1 MHKNH
6 GLKSMFWCPLDV
18 HEYLG
23 WSQWVLRPRV
33 EVGCWFSHFA
43 LFSSLLGWAAMFH
56 LSRSQIFCI
65 PEASAFRADLV
76 EEHPDEQ
83 PPWAPLVIFLP
94 LRSSRLHRLGY
105 LSIAIHHDFHFIA
118 LLRSSTVDD
127 IYVVGHA
134 VSDSC
139 LLLSFASL
147 NYLKIFN
154 F

>member
-6 GLKSMFWCPLDV
+6 GLKSTFDVCPVISDISDERPKQWFQLFLIFGQSSTLGSAMLWLSNNADFLLCWSYLDCIWLRWWAIRSVDEFFWEQP
-18 HEYLG
+18 
-23 WSQWVLRPRV
+23 LRP
-33 EVGCWFSHFA
+33 
-43 LFSSLLGWAAMFH
+43 
-56 LSRSQIFCI
+56 
-65 PEASAFRADLV
+65 
-76 EEHPDEQ
+76 
-83 PPWAPLVIFLP
+83 PLVIFLP

-127 IYVVGHA
+127 IYVV
-134 VSDSC
+134 SDSC

>member
-1 MHKNH
+1 MTS
-6 GLKSMFWCPLDV
+6 GRGGFPF
-18 HEYLG
+18 
-23 WSQWVLRPRV
+23 SQISLFGSLFGGTTVIPFARTPARFALRHPIPVMISSGSPPVGFDEPSLRP
-33 EVGCWFSHFA
+33 
-43 LFSSLLGWAAMFH
+43 
-56 LSRSQIFCI
+56 
-65 PEASAFRADLV
+65 
-76 EEHPDEQ
+76 
-83 PPWAPLVIFLP
+83 PLVIFLP

-105 LSIAIHHDFHFIA
+105 LSIAIHHDFYFIA

-127 IYVVGHA
+127 IYAAGHA

>member
-1 MHKNH
+1 MVIPTD
-6 GLKSMFWCPLDV
+6 F
-18 HEYLG
+18 
-23 WSQWVLRPRV
+23 
-33 EVGCWFSHFA
+33 
-43 LFSSLLGWAAMFH
+43 
-56 LSRSQIFCI
+56 LSRSVPGAWLLRCSSFLASQISPI
-65 PEASAFRADLV
+65 AVLTSTAFGFFDELFGYV
-76 EEHPDEQ
+76 DELISEQ
-83 PPWAPLVIFLP
+83 PLLPPLVIFLP
-94 LRSSRLHRLGY
+94 LRSSRLYRLGY
-105 LSIAIHHDFHFIA
+105 LSIVIHHDFHFIA

>member
-6 GLKSMFWCPLDV
+6 GLKSMFDVCP
-18 HEYLG
+18 EI
-23 WSQWVLRPRV
+23 S
-33 EVGCWFSHFA
+33 
-43 LFSSLLGWAAMFH
+43 GWAASVVIPTDF
-56 LSRSQIFCI
+56 LSRSVPGAWILRCSSFLASQISLFSYVDELI
-65 PEASAFRADLV
+65 S
-76 EEHPDEQ
+76 EQ
-83 PPWAPLVIFLP
+83 PLRPPLVIFLP
-94 LRSSRLHRLGY
+94 LRSSRLYRLGY
-105 LSIAIHHDFHFIA
+105 LSIVIHHDFHFIA

>member
-1 MHKNH
+1 M
-6 GLKSMFWCPLDV
+6 DV
-18 HEYLG
+18 HSAVARALSALG
-23 WSQWVLRPRV
+23 SHLFFVL
-33 EVGCWFSHFA
+33 GCP
-43 LFSSLLGWAAMFH
+43 FH
-56 LSRSQIFCI
+56 
-65 PEASAFRADLV
+65 
-76 EEHPDEQ
+76 
-83 PPWAPLVIFLP
+83 WAPVSRTPVSSGFAMGSSTDLMVGGVLLRVVAAAFPRLFFLP

-127 IYVVGHA
+127 IYAAGHA

>member
-6 GLKSMFWCPLDV
+6 GLKSMFDVCP
-18 HEYLG
+18 EI
-23 WSQWVLRPRV
+23 S
-33 EVGCWFSHFA
+33 
-43 LFSSLLGWAAMFH
+43 GWAASVVIPTDF
-56 LSRSQIFCI
+56 LSRSVPGAWILRCSSFLASQISLFGYVDELI
-65 PEASAFRADLV
+65 S
-76 EEHPDEQ
+76 EQ
-83 PPWAPLVIFLP
+83 PLRPPLVIFLP
-94 LRSSRLHRLGY
+94 LRSSRLYRLGY
-105 LSIAIHHDFHFIA
+105 LSIVIHHDFHFIA